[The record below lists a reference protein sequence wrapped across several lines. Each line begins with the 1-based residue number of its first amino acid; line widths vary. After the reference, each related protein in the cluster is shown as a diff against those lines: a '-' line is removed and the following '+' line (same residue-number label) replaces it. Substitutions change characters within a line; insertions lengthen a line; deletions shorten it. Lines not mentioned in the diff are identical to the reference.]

1 MKAQE
6 PVQRQ
11 CCLSPRRSPTVRS
24 SAPASVNNSSKLKF
38 CFPRSRS
45 DTPACVGEPEQ
56 ILQARMY
63 RYVILFAGLG
73 ITDRTG

>member
-1 MKAQE
+1 M
-6 PVQRQ
+6 
-11 CCLSPRRSPTVRS
+11 VRLR
-24 SAPASVNNSSKLKF
+24 APASVSSSSKLKF

-63 RYVILFAGLG
+63 RYVILLQDWGLQIAPDG
-73 ITDRTG
+73 LTHAAPWTALAAA